1 MGGIRKSTNFVAIS
15 NFAEILSKRDLFSF
29 IEICGFIYD
38 KAWQSHMKK
47 WIEIFFNLDDRSL
60 YKFKNSKIKSF
71 VNKDALFIFENK
83 QCIIIESTCDL
94 LLFYSS
100 I

>member
-1 MGGIRKSTNFVAIS
+1 MTKHDNHI
-15 NFAEILSKRDLFSF
+15 
-29 IEICGFIYD
+29 
-38 KAWQSHMKK
+38 WKK
-47 WIEIFFNLDDRSL
+47 ELKYLDDRSL

>member
-38 KAWQSHMKK
+38 KA
-47 WIEIFFNLDDRSL
+47 
-60 YKFKNSKIKSF
+60 
-71 VNKDALFIFENK
+71 
-83 QCIIIESTCDL
+83 
-94 LLFYSS
+94 
-100 I
+100 